1 MSKFLNSFK
10 VSFNKGILIGI
21 LDIIFRLVIALIW
34 ILVVKLLITFVWEA
48 ITLPQLTGQRL
59 WWIAYSVFAFL
70 IVSALGYSAVID
82 RE

>member
-10 VSFNKGILIGI
+10 VSFSKGILVGI
-21 LDIIFRLVIALIW
+21 LDVIFRIVIALVW
-34 ILVVKLLITFVWEA
+34 IFVVKLLITFVWEA

-59 WWIAYSVFAFL
+59 WWLAYSALAFV
-70 IVSALGYSAVID
+70 IVSVLGYSAVIN

>member
-10 VSFNKGILIGI
+10 VSFSKGIHIGI
-21 LDIIFRLVIALIW
+21 LDIIFRVIIALIW
-34 ILVVKLLITFVWEA
+34 LLVVKLLITFVWEA

-59 WWIAYSVFAFL
+59 WWLAYSVLAFVF
-70 IVSALGYSAVID
+70 VSVLGYSAVID

>member
-10 VSFNKGILIGI
+10 VSFSKGIFTGI
-21 LDIIFRLVIALIW
+21 MDIIFRLIIAFIW
-34 ILVVKLLITFVWEA
+34 IIVVRTLCSFVWEA

-59 WWIAYSVFAFL
+59 WWISYSALSFVIVSVFA
-70 IVSALGYSAVID
+70 YTAVID

>member
-10 VSFNKGILIGI
+10 VSFSKGILVGI
-21 LDIIFRLVIALIW
+21 LDVIFRIVIALVW
-34 ILVVKLLITFVWEA
+34 IFVVKLLITFVWEA

-59 WWIAYSVFAFL
+59 WWIAYSALAFV
-70 IVSALGYSAVID
+70 IVSVLGYVAVID

>member
-10 VSFNKGILIGI
+10 VSFSKGILVGI
-21 LDIIFRLVIALIW
+21 LDVIFRIVIALIW
-34 ILVVKLLITFVWEA
+34 VLVVKLLLTFVWEA

-59 WWIAYSVFAFL
+59 WWLAYSTLAFV
-70 IVSALGYSAVID
+70 IVSVLGYVAVID

>member
-10 VSFNKGILIGI
+10 VSFSKGIHIGI
-21 LDIIFRLVIALIW
+21 LDIIFRIVIAVIW
-34 ILVVKLLITFVWEA
+34 VLVVKLLISFVWEA

-59 WWIAYSVFAFL
+59 WWLAYSALAFV
-70 IVSALGYSAVID
+70 IVSVLGYSAVIN

>member
-1 MSKFLNSFK
+1 MNKFLNSFK
-10 VSFNKGILIGI
+10 VSFSKGILIGI

-34 ILVVKLLITFVWEA
+34 LLVVKLLITFIWEA

-59 WWIAYSVFAFL
+59 WWLAYSALAFVF
-70 IVSALGYSAVID
+70 VSVLGYSAVID

>member
-10 VSFNKGILIGI
+10 VSFSKGIFVGI

-34 ILVVKLLITFVWEA
+34 IFVVKLLITFVWEA

-70 IVSALGYSAVID
+70 IVSALGYTAVFNRD
-82 RE
+82 

>member
-10 VSFNKGILIGI
+10 VSFSKGILIGI
-21 LDIIFRLVIALIW
+21 LDIIFRLIIAFIW
-34 ILVVKLLITFVWEA
+34 IVVVKLLITFVWEA

-59 WWIAYSVFAFL
+59 WWIAYSMFAFL